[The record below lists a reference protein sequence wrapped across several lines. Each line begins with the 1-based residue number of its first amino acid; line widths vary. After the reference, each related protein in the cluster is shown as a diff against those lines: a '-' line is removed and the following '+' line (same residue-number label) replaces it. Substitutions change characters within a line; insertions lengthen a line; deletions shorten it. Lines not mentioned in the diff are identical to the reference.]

1 MSNID
6 ELNQRLARYKKAEQE
21 ILEHGQRVTDEDDRE
36 LQRASLQ
43 QVQNTI
49 GVLEKQIAMAS
60 RPVKRRTRQYPA
72 RV

>member
-6 ELNQRLARYKKAEQE
+6 ELNQRLARYKKTEQE

-49 GVLEKQIAMAS
+49 GVLEKQIAIAS
-60 RPVKRRTRQYPA
+60 RPAKRRTRQYPA